1 MKMKTF
7 WYVPQES
14 LPQRLNEGLS
24 GSATVSD
31 IVVNSGAACDGLQV
45 MDIQWPKHFVIAS
58 IKRGNQ
64 VIIPKGNTIILANDL
79 LTMVGENSSIEEARQ
94 FCEKTILT

>member
-1 MKMKTF
+1 
-7 WYVPQES
+7 
-14 LPQRLNEGLS
+14 
-24 GSATVSD
+24 
-31 IVVNSGAACDGLQV
+31 
-45 MDIQWPKHFVIAS
+45 VIAS